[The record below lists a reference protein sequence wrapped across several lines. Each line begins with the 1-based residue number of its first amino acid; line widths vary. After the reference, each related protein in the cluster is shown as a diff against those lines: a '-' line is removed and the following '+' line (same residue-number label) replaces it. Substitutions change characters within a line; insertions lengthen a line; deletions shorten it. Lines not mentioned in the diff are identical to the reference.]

1 MIYYIIDKYNI
12 NIMLICNVKN
22 ISKKISSRDF
32 FSKNDLFVCIECNGK
47 KHRTITI
54 WDNNKPEWNTF
65 FIFNNTVDNK
75 AVLTCYLYDEDK
87 YGKNEII
94 KKESIVVNET
104 FNGSCAGVNIECF
117 FGIIKKNTDVNDD
130 NEKINSLLLENNKLN
145 SDYNKLNED
154 NKKLN
159 NDNKKLSEQNKVLR
173 RDLDNKNEKIDDI
186 KNKCNNII
194 KMINN

>member
-1 MIYYIIDKYNI
+1 
-12 NIMLICNVKN
+12 MLICNVKN

-117 FGIIKKNTDVNDD
+117 FGIIKNNDVNED

-145 SDYNKLNED
+145 NDNNKLNNDNNKLNE
-154 NKKLN
+154 
-159 NDNKKLSEQNKVLR
+159 DNKKLSEQNKVLR